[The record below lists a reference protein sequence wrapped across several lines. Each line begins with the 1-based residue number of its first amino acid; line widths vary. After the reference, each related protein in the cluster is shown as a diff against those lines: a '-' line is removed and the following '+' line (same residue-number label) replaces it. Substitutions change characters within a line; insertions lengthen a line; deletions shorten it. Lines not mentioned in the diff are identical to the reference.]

1 MEGLRFKPKPGQERT
16 LNILTGI
23 ISVVVLTAV
32 VLMDRPEF
40 KIQTDIDF
48 SFLAPFHATL
58 NGIVAIVL
66 VAALYFVKN
75 REFEKHRQAMNAA
88 FVGSALFLISYV
100 LYHFTTETTYFCK
113 EGNIR
118 IFYFFLLISH
128 IILAAFVFPFILIVY
143 TRAYVG
149 KFAVHK
155 KLARW
160 VFPIWLYVAVTGP
173 ILYLML
179 RPCY

>member
-1 MEGLRFKPKPGQERT
+1 MEGLHFKTKPHLERT
-16 LNILTGI
+16 LNILTVI
-23 ISVVVLTAV
+23 ISIVVLTAV
-32 VLMDRPEF
+32 VLMDRPEY

-48 SFLAPFHATL
+48 TFLAPIHATI
-58 NGIVAIVL
+58 NGIVAIIL
-66 VAALYFVKN
+66 IAALYFVKQKQYD
-75 REFEKHRQAMNAA
+75 KHRLAINAA

-100 LYHFTTETTYFCK
+100 VYHFTTDATLFCK

-118 IFYFFLLISH
+118 YLYFFLLITH
-128 IILAAFVFPFILIVY
+128 IVLAAFIFPFILITY
-143 TRAYVG
+143 TRAFVG

-155 KLARW
+155 RLARW
-160 VFPIWLYVAVTGP
+160 VFPIWFYVAVTGP